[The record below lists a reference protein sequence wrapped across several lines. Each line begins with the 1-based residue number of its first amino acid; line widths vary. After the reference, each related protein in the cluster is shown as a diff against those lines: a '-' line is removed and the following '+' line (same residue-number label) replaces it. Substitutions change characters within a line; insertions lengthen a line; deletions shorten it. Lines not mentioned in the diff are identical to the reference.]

1 MFYKKFSKPKD
12 DAVEQSSQTAQIFIQ
27 TENPMPESGYV
38 FVEGGTFNMG
48 SEEFAPV
55 HSVTLSSFV
64 MCDHPVTQK
73 EYLDVT
79 GNNPSEFKGD
89 EKPVEHVSWYDAVE
103 YCNALS
109 KRKGLT
115 PCYEIDKENK
125 DPQNDC
131 DEDDKKWTVTCNFDA
146 DGYRL
151 PTEAEWEYAARG
163 GKACKEYKFSGSDSV
178 DEVAW
183 YEENAQGHLNHL
195 DDEDEEDEYEDFDE
209 DENDDEDDGY
219 GTQPVKTKKPNT
231 LGIYDMSGNVYE
243 WCWDWFGVYDDEPQV
258 NPTGETIPS
267 LDRIAR
273 GGSWFWD
280 EGYCTVTYRNIT
292 CYPCDPKD
300 DLGFRVVRSIR

>member
-1 MFYKKFSKPKD
+1 MFFKKFSKPKD
-12 DAVEQSSQTAQIFIQ
+12 DAVKQSSKPMQIVIQ

-48 SEEFAPV
+48 SEDESPV

-89 EKPVEHVSWYDAVE
+89 EKPVETVSWYDAVE

-125 DPQNDC
+125 DPQNNW
-131 DEDDKKWTVTCNFDA
+131 DEDDKKWTITCNFDA

-183 YEENAQGHLNHL
+183 HEDNAQGRLNHI
-195 DDEDEEDEYEDFDE
+195 DDEISEDEYEDFDE
-209 DENDDEDDGY
+209 DEDDDGY

-243 WCWDWFGVYDDEPQV
+243 WCWDWFGIYEDAPQD
-258 NPTGETIPS
+258 NPTGETIPEAN
-267 LDRIAR
+267 RIAR

-280 EGYCTVTYRNIT
+280 EDFCTVTTRK
-292 CYPCDPKD
+292 CFYPCTVKD

>member
-1 MFYKKFSKPKD
+1 MFFKKFSKPKD
-12 DAVEQSSQTAQIFIQ
+12 DAVDLSSQTEQIFIQ

-48 SEEFAPV
+48 SEEEAPV
-55 HSVTLSSFV
+55 HRVTLSSFV

-89 EKPVEHVSWYDAVE
+89 EKPVETVSWYDAVE

-109 KRKGLT
+109 KRMGLT

-125 DPQNDC
+125 DPQNHC
-131 DEDDKKWTVTCNFDA
+131 DTDDKKWSVTCNFDA

-183 YEENAQGHLNHL
+183 HEDNAQGRLNHI
-195 DDEDEEDEYEDFDE
+195 DDEISEDEYEDFDE
-209 DENDDEDDGY
+209 DEDDDDDGY

-243 WCWDWFGVYDDEPQV
+243 WCWDWFGVYEEEPQV
-258 NPTGETIPS
+258 NPTVETDPVS
-267 LDRIAR
+267 MRIGR
-273 GGSWFWD
+273 GGSWLRD
-280 EGYCTVTYRNIT
+280 EDHCVVTKRDWHVPYEG
-292 CYPCDPKD
+292 CY

>member
-1 MFYKKFSKPKD
+1 MFFKKFSKPKD
-12 DAVEQSSQTAQIFIQ
+12 DAVEQSSQTEQIFIQ

-48 SEEFAPV
+48 SEEEAPV

-79 GNNPSEFKGD
+79 GSNPSEFKGD
-89 EKPVEHVSWYDAVE
+89 EKPVETVSWYDAVE

-125 DPQNDC
+125 DPQNNW

-183 YEENAQGHLNHL
+183 HEDNAQGRLNHI
-195 DDEDEEDEYEDFDE
+195 DDEISEDEYEDFDE
-209 DENDDEDDGY
+209 DEDDDDDGY

-231 LGIYDMSGNVYE
+231 LGIYDMSGNVFE
-243 WCWDWFGVYDDEPQV
+243 WCWDWFGVYEEEPQV
-258 NPTGETIPS
+258 NPTVETDPVS
-267 LDRIAR
+267 MRIGR
-273 GGSWFWD
+273 GGSWLRD
-280 EGYCTVTYRNIT
+280 EDHCVVTKRDWHVPYEG
-292 CYPCDPKD
+292 CY

>member
-1 MFYKKFSKPKD
+1 MFFKKFSKPKD
-12 DAVEQSSQTAQIFIQ
+12 DAVKQSSKPMQIVIQ

-48 SEEFAPV
+48 SEEEAPV

-89 EKPVEHVSWYDAVE
+89 EKPVETVSWYDAVE

-125 DPQNDC
+125 DPQNHC
-131 DEDDKKWTVTCNFDA
+131 DPDDKKWTVTCNFDA

-183 YEENAQGHLNHL
+183 HEDNAQGRLNHI
-195 DDEDEEDEYEDFDE
+195 DDEISEDEYEDFDE
-209 DENDDEDDGY
+209 DDDDDGY

-231 LGIYDMSGNVYE
+231 LGIYDMSGNVFE
-243 WCWDWFGVYDDEPQV
+243 WCWDWFGVYEEEPQV
-258 NPTGETIPS
+258 NPTVETDPVSI
-267 LDRIAR
+267 RIGR
-273 GGSWFWD
+273 GGSWLRD
-280 EGYCTVTYRNIT
+280 EDHCVVTKRDWHVPYEG
-292 CYPCDPKD
+292 CY